1 MASVCG
7 KSAVDEGCVERQ
19 NGGTMTSR
27 TVVRGIVAVG
37 LIVSVQ
43 LAMSQ
48 IPFAQQTAPPAAPA
62 TGAPPAAPAA
72 APQTG
77 RGGGRGG
84 VDSRVQQRTY
94 TFADTN
100 EQMPYALVVSSRVT
114 KDRKSPLI
122 VSLHGLGG
130 DQNTMVRESLRSVEL
145 AEQGGY
151 ILVAP
156 MGYNSGGW
164 YGIPPGPPRGG
175 GANANPN
182 ANPNAA
188 AAQRGRGAGGRGA
201 GAGGTAITEAAK
213 VREASEKDV
222 LTVLDMV
229 RKEFNVD
236 ERRIYLMGHSMGGA
250 GTYYLGSKHGRIW
263 AALAPIA
270 PAAGAMRNDRAKI
283 LQAIKDAGVPMLVS
297 MGDADEAV
305 SVESVRE
312 WVDTM
317 KELQMNFE
325 YKEHPGVTHGPI
337 MAASMEDI
345 YKFFE
350 KHSRPAAR

>member
-1 MASVCG
+1 MLA
-7 KSAVDEGCVERQ
+7 A
-19 NGGTMTSR
+19 
-27 TVVRGIVAVG
+27 GI
-37 LIVSVQ
+37 IVSVQ
-43 LAMSQ
+43 LAVGQTSL
-48 IPFAQQTAPPAAPA
+48 AQQATPQAAPA
-62 TGAPPAAPAA
+62 SGAPQA
-72 APQTG
+72 G
-77 RGGGRGG
+77 RGGGRGA
-84 VDSRVQQRTY
+84 VDPRVQQRTY

-100 EQMPYALVVSSRVT
+100 EQMPYALFVSSKVT
-114 KDRKSPLI
+114 KDKKSPLI

-164 YGIPPGPPRGG
+164 YGIPPGPPRPA
-175 GANANPN
+175 GANA
-182 ANPNAA
+182 A
-188 AAQRGRGAGGRGA
+188 GARGA
-201 GAGGTAITEAAK
+201 GAPRPVIGGTAITEPAK

-222 LTVLDMV
+222 MTVLDMI

-236 ERRIYLMGHSMGGA
+236 ESRIYLMGHSMGGA
-250 GTYYLGSKHGRIW
+250 GTYYLGSKHGKVW

-270 PAAGAMRNDRAKI
+270 PAAMGMTNGRTKV
-283 LQAIKDAGVPMLVS
+283 LQSIKDAGVPMLVS

-305 SVESVRE
+305 PVANVRM

-325 YKEHPGVTHGPI
+325 YKEYPGVTHGPI
-337 MAASMEDI
+337 MAASMESI
-345 YKFFE
+345 YGFFAT
-350 KHSRPAAR
+350 HSKPAAR

>member
-1 MASVCG
+1 
-7 KSAVDEGCVERQ
+7 
-19 NGGTMTSR
+19 MTSR
-27 TVVRGIVAVG
+27 SVVRVVLAAG
-37 LIVSVQ
+37 LIASVQ
-43 LAMSQ
+43 LAVGQ
-48 IPFAQQTAPPAAPA
+48 ISLAQQA
-62 TGAPPAAPAA
+62 APPAAPAA
-72 APQTG
+72 PQAG
-77 RGGGRGG
+77 RGGGRGA
-84 VDSRVQQRTY
+84 VDPRVQQRTY
-94 TFADTN
+94 TFADTG
-100 EQMPYALVVSSRVT
+100 EQMPYALFVSSKVT
-114 KDRKSPLI
+114 KDKKNPLI

-164 YGIPPGPPRGG
+164 YGMPPGPPRAGG
-175 GANANPN
+175 P
-182 ANPNAA
+182 NPNAA
-188 AAQRGRGAGGRGA
+188 ARGRGAGAPRPVI
-201 GAGGTAITEAAK
+201 GGTAITEVAK

-222 LTVLDMV
+222 MTVLAMI

-250 GTYYLGSKHGRIW
+250 GTYYLGSKHGKEF

-270 PAAGAMRNDRAKI
+270 PAAMAMTNDRTTV

-305 SVESVRE
+305 PVANVRMWVE
-312 WVDTM
+312 TM
-317 KELQMNFE
+317 KELQMNYE

-337 MAASMEDI
+337 MAASMDDI
-345 YKFFE
+345 YAFFA
-350 KHSRPAAR
+350 KHSRPAR

>member
-1 MASVCG
+1 M
-7 KSAVDEGCVERQ
+7 R
-19 NGGTMTSR
+19 SR
-27 TVVRGIVAVG
+27 IVVKGILAAG
-37 LIVSVQ
+37 LIVGVQ
-43 LAMSQ
+43 LALGQ
-48 IPFAQQTAPPAAPA
+48 IPSAQQA
-62 TGAPPAAPAA
+62 TPQVAPAA
-72 APQTG
+72 DAPQAA
-77 RGGGRGG
+77 RGGGRGA
-84 VDSRVQQRTY
+84 VDPRVQQRTY

-100 EQMPYALVVSSRVT
+100 EQMPYALFVSSKVT
-114 KDRKSPLI
+114 RDKKSPLI

-164 YGIPPGPPRGG
+164 YGIPPGPPRGA
-175 GANANPN
+175 GANA
-182 ANPNAA
+182 AA
-188 AAQRGRGAGGRGA
+188 RGRGRGAPRPVI
-201 GAGGTAITEAAK
+201 GGTAITDAAK

-222 LTVLDMV
+222 MTVLAMV

-250 GTYYLGSKHGRIW
+250 GTYYLGSKHGKEF

-270 PAAGAMRNDRAKI
+270 PAAMGMTNDRTKV

-305 SVESVRE
+305 PVANVRM

-317 KELQMNFE
+317 KELQMNYE
-325 YKEHPGVTHGPI
+325 YKEYPGVTHGPI
-337 MAASMEDI
+337 MAASMADI
-345 YKFFE
+345 YAFFAR
-350 KHSRPAAR
+350 HSRPAR

>member
-1 MASVCG
+1 VIGGVTVSFGLPKTAT
-7 KSAVDEGCVERQ
+7 E
-19 NGGTMTSR
+19 GGTTYGGAMTLR
-27 TVVRGIVAVG
+27 NVVRGILVAGLTVG
-37 LIVSVQ
+37 LP
-43 LAMSQ
+43 LATL
-48 IPFAQQTAPPAAPA
+48 AQQQ
-62 TGAPPAAPAA
+62 APPAAPAA
-72 APQTG
+72 GAPQAG
-77 RGGGRGG
+77 RGGGRGA

-100 EQMPYALVVSSRVT
+100 EQMPYAVFVSSKVT
-114 KDRKSPLI
+114 KDKKNPLI

-130 DQNTMVRESLRSVEL
+130 DQNTMVRETLGSVEL

-164 YGIPPGPPRGG
+164 YGIPPGPPRGTG
-175 GANANPN
+175 

-188 AAQRGRGAGGRGA
+188 ANPQRGRGAGGRGVT
-201 GAGGTAITEAAK
+201 AGGTAITEPAK

-222 LTVLDMV
+222 MTVLAMI
-229 RKEFNVD
+229 RKEFSVD

-250 GTYYLGSKHGRIW
+250 GTYFLGSKHANIW

-270 PAAGAMRNDRAKI
+270 PAAMGMTNDRTRI
-283 LQAIKDAGVPMLVS
+283 LQAIKDASVPMLVS

-305 SVESVRE
+305 PVANVRMWVE
-312 WVDTM
+312 TM
-317 KELQMNFE
+317 KELKMNFE

-337 MAASMEDI
+337 MGASMSDI
-345 YKFFE
+345 YAFFAR
-350 KHSRPAAR
+350 HSKPAAR

>member
-1 MASVCG
+1 MRAIL
-7 KSAVDEGCVERQ
+7 A
-19 NGGTMTSR
+19 
-27 TVVRGIVAVG
+27 AG

-43 LAMSQ
+43 LASGR
-48 IPFAQQTAPPAAPA
+48 ISFAQQAAPQ
-62 TGAPPAAPAA
+62 AAPAA
-72 APQTG
+72 GQPQAG
-77 RGGGRGG
+77 RGGGRGA

-100 EQMPYALVVSSRVT
+100 EQMPYALFVSSKVT
-114 KDRKSPLI
+114 RDRKSPLI

-164 YGIPPGPPRGG
+164 YGIPPGPPRPA
-175 GANANPN
+175 GANAVG
-182 ANPNAA
+182 
-188 AAQRGRGAGGRGA
+188 RGRGIGA
-201 GAGGTAITEAAK
+201 GAPRPVIGGTAITDPAK

-222 LTVLDMV
+222 MTVLAMV

-250 GTYYLGSKHGRIW
+250 GTYHLGSKHGNVW

-270 PAAGAMRNDRAKI
+270 PAAMGMTNDRTNV

-305 SVESVRE
+305 PVANVRT

-317 KELQMNFE
+317 KELQMNYE
-325 YKEHPGVTHGPI
+325 YKEYAGVTHGPI
-337 MAASMEDI
+337 MAASMSDI
-345 YKFFE
+345 YAFFA
-350 KHSRPAAR
+350 KHSKPAGR

>member
-1 MASVCG
+1 
-7 KSAVDEGCVERQ
+7 
-19 NGGTMTSR
+19 
-27 TVVRGIVAVG
+27 
-37 LIVSVQ
+37 
-43 LAMSQ
+43 
-48 IPFAQQTAPPAAPA
+48 
-62 TGAPPAAPAA
+62 
-72 APQTG
+72 
-77 RGGGRGG
+77 
-84 VDSRVQQRTY
+84 
-94 TFADTN
+94 
-100 EQMPYALVVSSRVT
+100 MPYALFVSSKVT
-114 KDRKSPLI
+114 RDKKNPLI

-175 GANANPN
+175 GANPNPN
-182 ANPNAA
+182 ATGAPP
-188 AAQRGRGAGGRGA
+188 RGRGAGGRGGA
-201 GAGGTAITEAAK
+201 TAGGTAITDPAK

-222 LTVLDMV
+222 MTVLDMV

-250 GTYYLGSKHGRIW
+250 GTYYLGSKHAKVW

-270 PAAGAMRNDRAKI
+270 PAAGRMTDDRTKI

-305 SVESVRE
+305 PVASVRT

-317 KELQMNFE
+317 KELQMNYE

-337 MAASMEDI
+337 MAASMDDI

-350 KHSRPAAR
+350 KHSKPAAR

>member
-1 MASVCG
+1 M
-7 KSAVDEGCVERQ
+7 R
-19 NGGTMTSR
+19 SR
-27 TVVRGIVAVG
+27 SVVRGMLAAG

-43 LAMSQ
+43 LAATGSAL
-48 IPFAQQTAPPAAPA
+48 AQPATPASAPA
-62 TGAPPAAPAA
+62 SA

-77 RGGGRGG
+77 RGGGRGV
-84 VDSRVQQRTY
+84 VDPRVQQRTY
-94 TFADTN
+94 TFAETN
-100 EQMPYALVVSSRVT
+100 EQMPYALFVSSKVT
-114 KDRKSPLI
+114 KDKKSPLI

-156 MGYNSGGW
+156 MGYNSAGW
-164 YGIPPGPPRGG
+164 YGMPPGPPRPA
-175 GANANPN
+175 GANAG
-182 ANPNAA
+182 A
-188 AAQRGRGAGGRGA
+188 RGTGTPRPVI
-201 GAGGTAITEAAK
+201 GGTAITDVAK

-222 LTVLDMV
+222 MTVLEMI

-236 ERRIYLMGHSMGGA
+236 DRRIYLMGHSMGGA
-250 GTYYLGSKHGRIW
+250 GTYYLASTHGKEW
-263 AALAPIA
+263 AAIAPIA
-270 PAAGAMRNDRAKI
+270 PAAMAMTNDRTKV

-305 SVESVRE
+305 PVANVRM

-325 YKEHPGVTHGPI
+325 YKEYPGVTHGPI
-337 MAASMEDI
+337 MGASMESI
-345 YKFFE
+345 YAFFA
-350 KHSRPAAR
+350 KHSKPAAR

>member
-1 MASVCG
+1 
-7 KSAVDEGCVERQ
+7 
-19 NGGTMTSR
+19 MTSKPI
-27 TVVRGIVAVG
+27 VRGALAAGV
-37 LIVSVQ
+37 IVSFQ
-43 LAMSQ
+43 LALSQ
-48 IPFAQQTAPPAAPA
+48 VPFAQQA
-62 TGAPPAAPAA
+62 APPAAPAA
-72 APQTG
+72 DAQQTG

-84 VDSRVQQRTY
+84 VDPRVQQRTY
-94 TFADTN
+94 PFAETG
-100 EQMPYALVVSSRVT
+100 EQMPYALFVSSKVT
-114 KDRKSPLI
+114 KDRKNPLI

-151 ILVAP
+151 ILLAP

-164 YGIPPGPPRGG
+164 YGIPPGAPRAG
-175 GANANPN
+175 GANAAN
-182 ANPNAA
+182 A
-188 AAQRGRGAGGRGA
+188 GRGGRG
-201 GAGGTAITEAAK
+201 GGRGVTAGGTAITDPAK

-222 LTVLDMV
+222 MTVLDMI

-250 GTYYLGSKHGRIW
+250 GTYYLGSKYPNVW

-270 PAAGAMRNDRAKI
+270 PAAMGMTNDRANV
-283 LQAIKDAGVPMLVS
+283 LRAIKDGGIPMLVS

-305 SVESVRE
+305 PVANVRM

-337 MAASMEDI
+337 MGASMSDI
-345 YKFFE
+345 YAYFAR
-350 KHSRPAAR
+350 HSKPAR

>member
-1 MASVCG
+1 MKSTHIVKGILAAGLIASV
-7 KSAVDEGCVERQ
+7 V
-19 NGGTMTSR
+19 
-27 TVVRGIVAVG
+27 
-37 LIVSVQ
+37 
-43 LAMSQ
+43 LATGQ
-48 IPFAQQTAPPAAPA
+48 IPAAQQ
-62 TGAPPAAPAA
+62 AAPAA
-72 APQTG
+72 PQPAPQAG
-77 RGGGRGG
+77 RGGGRGA

-100 EQMPYALVVSSRVT
+100 EQMPYALFVSSKVSR
-114 KDRKSPLI
+114 DRKSPLI

-164 YGIPPGPPRGG
+164 YGMPPGPPRPP
-175 GANANPN
+175 GANA
-182 ANPNAA
+182 AGRGAG
-188 AAQRGRGAGGRGA
+188 RGRGAGTPRPVI
-201 GAGGTAITEAAK
+201 GGTAITDVAK

-222 LTVLDMV
+222 MTVLEMV

-250 GTYYLGSKHGRIW
+250 GTYYLGSKHGHIW

-270 PAAGAMRNDRAKI
+270 PAAMGMTNDRAKV

-305 SVESVRE
+305 PVANVRTWVE
-312 WVDTM
+312 TM
-317 KELQMNFE
+317 KELGLNYE

-337 MAASMEDI
+337 MAASMNDI
-345 YKFFE
+345 YAFFAR
-350 KHSRPAAR
+350 HSKPAR